1 MQIPSF
7 QPFQPPV
14 RPTKPATAGGVAK
27 PRENAPA
34 DSSRNTAGSS
44 AIADDSFTA
53 SSYEPIQQA
62 MNNLP
67 DSRADVVAR
76 GQALIADPTYP
87 GLSIITK
94 LATLFV
100 ADAQASL
107 VGDN

>member
-1 MQIPSF
+1 
-7 QPFQPPV
+7 
-14 RPTKPATAGGVAK
+14 
-27 PRENAPA
+27 
-34 DSSRNTAGSS
+34 
-44 AIADDSFTA
+44 
-53 SSYEPIQQA
+53 
-62 MNNLP
+62 MNDLP